1 MRGEPDR
8 DNSHPLHRQFT
19 INEQQPVHDQQDQK
33 EIR

>member
-1 MRGEPDR
+1 MRGEPDQ
-8 DNSHPLHRQFT
+8 DNSHPLRLRFA